1 MEDNEK
7 TMAFVQ
13 WIAKQMGIEPE
24 QAIEQIQQ
32 VMQTEDGQKQIGEL
46 YQQFEQQTSGNQ
58 MFRKG
63 GKIDQLVAKYQYGGN
78 FYKRWSSGDI
88 AKLQTFLAG
97 HGYDP
102 GVINGKMGQSTIN
115 AIKKYQRAHNLKDD
129 GLWGTNTNKEQKVLT
144 SDVVNKGVYLPSH
157 KYEIGT
163 ARAYDNTSLATV
175 KDLDPKQFQDLHV
188 YYLNHPEE
196 FFDENNKN
204 ASKFRQILH
213 NSGDTGASIV
223 NQIYGSLNSEER
235 KNVLSRV
242 KTGQIKSDELNASI
256 YRAHEK
262 TMPGLLAALTAPVAF
277 GEALTPLVGG
287 ATLAGSAGLIGTTAG
302 GYIGGK
308 IGKYAGEKYGDV
320 VSKRK
325 DENGYT
331 DVYNDPIAANY
342 GVAGAIYDPER
353 TRNKYGAAGQAIG
366 TIAGSIAGG
375 YSGARGATATEAAI
389 ENRINRGAANL
400 NYKTPKMAISEDIGE
415 FGSTVMKPI
424 SKKEARN
431 AFKAGK
437 QKYVI
442 GDGKRRLGGAHQ
454 LKYKNYDAGKT
465 YNPGNY
471 ADEPTIAAANARFNN
486 ENSPLVIRFGQ
497 QPNIGISS
505 KLGNAYEVNPGGVW
519 KVFSRVAP
527 MGLWLGEGINEKL
540 DKE

>member
-1 MEDNEK
+1 
-7 TMAFVQ
+7 MAFVQ
-13 WIAKQMGIEPE
+13 WIAEQMGIEPE

-58 MFRKG
+58 MFKKG

-97 HGYDP
+97 HGYSP
-102 GVINGKMGQSTIN
+102 GDIDGLMGTNTIN
-115 AIKKYQRAHNLKDD
+115 AIKAYQRDHNLKDD

-144 SDVVNKGVYLPSH
+144 SDVVNKGVYTPSH

-163 ARAYDNTSLATV
+163 SRAYDNTSLATV
-175 KDLDPKQFQDLHV
+175 KNLDPKQFQDLHV

-213 NSGDTGASIV
+213 NSGDTGVSVV
-223 NQIYGSLNSEER
+223 NQIYGSLSPEER

-262 TMPGLLAALTAPVAF
+262 VMPGLLAALTIPISAA
-277 GEALTPLVGG
+277 EALTPLVGG
-287 ATLAGSAGLIGTTAG
+287 AALAGGSGLINANVG
-302 GYIGGK
+302 GYVVGK
-308 IGKYAGEKYGDV
+308 LGKWAGKKYGDAI
-320 VSKRK
+320 SKRK

-331 DVYNDPIAANY
+331 DVYNDPTATNY
-342 GVAGAIYDPER
+342 EVAGAIYDPER
-353 TRNKYGAAGQAIG
+353 TRNEYGAAGQTIG

-375 YSGARGATATEAAI
+375 YMGARGATAAQVAI
-389 ENRINRGAANL
+389 KNRLNRGSANL
-400 NYKTPKMAISEDIGE
+400 NYKIPEMAMSEDMGE
-415 FGSTVMKPI
+415 FGSTTMEPM
-424 SKKEARN
+424 SKKEAWK

-437 QKYVI
+437 QKYVTS
-442 GDGKRRLGGAHQ
+442 DGMSRLGGPHQ
-454 LKYKNYDAGKT
+454 LKFRNPKTGKNL
-465 YNPGNY
+465 NPGNF
-471 ADEPTIAAANARFNN
+471 ADESTIAAANARFNN
-486 ENSPLVIRFGQ
+486 ENSPLVIKFGQ
-497 QPNIGISS
+497 QPNTGISS
-505 KLGNAYEVNPGGVW
+505 KLGNAYEINPGGVW
-519 KVFSRVAP
+519 KVFSRIAP
-527 MGLWLGEGINEKL
+527 MGLWLGKGLNEKL
-540 DKE
+540 DEEQ